1 MIPCLGHGDAA
12 GWIATNKEIL
22 CGVHDPA
29 TVDAAL
35 YPRPA
40 SQADIGAVGFVR
52 EASAPRGSDCWPTVP
67 KSTAAPTGQ
76 WEIEPV
82 SARRLL
88 KNGISAVWAGD
99 FWEILTIEV
108 RAWRRS
114 VKWRVGRF
122 SNAGR
127 HSAQSARP
135 KSHSIDADARPS
147 QTTGRHFWYQAP
159 AAWAIAPARSSASQQ
174 QPGTAPEN
182 PGFSPFEF

>member
-52 EASAPRGSDCWPTVP
+52 EASAPRGSDCWPRCPKVP
-67 KSTAAPTGQ
+67 PHLPGSGRSNPSPPVASSKTG
-76 WEIEPV
+76 V
-82 SARRLL
+82 
-88 KNGISAVWAGD
+88 SAVWAGD

-127 HSAQSARP
+127 QTAQSARP